1 VARAEE
7 KAAVETVAEAEA
19 TLDEARRRVQQDS
32 AIASHAERDRLRYAA
47 LVEKSEISRSL
58 YDARDTDAKSA
69 AEAVAAD
76 QAAEAAAVRKV
87 AEAQRTVAPRQAEID
102 AAQTVR

>member
-1 VARAEE
+1 MARAEE

-58 YDARDTDAKSA
+58 CDARDTDAKPAKMVGINEGIESKTA
-69 AEAVAAD
+69 CKYHKISVYGCLGVP
-76 QAAEAAAVRKV
+76 QF
-87 AEAQRTVAPRQAEID
+87 
-102 AAQTVR
+102 